1 MGLLDGALGDAV
13 GGLMGGNANA
23 GNLQGMLG
31 GLLNSIGGT
40 QGGGTNA
47 MLSTVMSLVQQ
58 HGGVEGI
65 VAKFQQGGL
74 TEVVQSWVSTGANL
88 PVSGSQV
95 SQVLGNS
102 TISNVASSLG
112 VDPSQASA
120 SIASVLPELIN
131 HLTPNG
137 AVDAGSSDVLSKGLE
152 MLKGHLGQ

>member
-1 MGLLDGALGDAV
+1 MGLFDGALGDAV
-13 GGLMGGNANA
+13 GGLMGGAGA

-31 GLLNSIGGT
+31 GLLQQLDGAH
-40 QGGGTNA
+40 GGGTNA

-74 TEVVQSWVSTGANL
+74 GDVVQSWVSTGANM

-95 SQVLGNS
+95 QQVLGDS
-102 TISNVASSLG
+102 TIGNVASSLG
-112 VDPSQASA
+112 VDPSQASS
-120 SIASVLPELIN
+120 SIASMLPQLIN

-137 AVDAGSSDVLSKGLE
+137 AVDANSGDVLSKGLE
-152 MLKGHLGQ
+152 MLRGHLGQ

>member
-13 GGLMGGNANA
+13 GGLMGGAGGA

-31 GLLNSIGGT
+31 GLMQQLDGAH
-40 QGGGTNA
+40 GGGTNA

-74 TEVVQSWVSTGANL
+74 GDVVQSWVGTGANM
-88 PVSGSQV
+88 PVSASQV
-95 SQVLGNS
+95 QQVLGDS
-102 TISNVASSLG
+102 TIGNVASSLG
-112 VDPSQASA
+112 VDPSQAGS
-120 SIASVLPELIN
+120 SIASMLPQLIN

-152 MLKGHLGQ
+152 MLRGHLGQ